1 MSVWV
6 SAFVAKGLNKQL
18 REAASMFCYQCQETT
33 KNTGCVVRGICGK
46 DEQLAALQDY
56 LLYALKGLAAV
67 GMRAPAGV
75 ADSATDL
82 FVAQALFATLTNVNF
97 DPERIYALTRE
108 TFARREALRIRVHAA
123 RKAAGLSCPSPLPAA
138 ARCSAD
144 GDLAAYAAH
153 GVALASL
160 THPHPDA
167 DVQSLREL
175 LTYGIKGLAAY
186 CDHAYVLDHGNP
198 ELLTFLQEGLAAT
211 LDDSL
216 GVKELVALSMR
227 CGAHGVSAMALLDA
241 ANTGRFGHPEPT
253 HVNLGVRPGA
263 PGILVSGHDLLDLYE
278 LLQQTAHTGIM
289 VYTHG
294 ELLPAHAYPAFK
306 AFPHLVG
313 NYGGAWWEQQRDFAA
328 FNGPILV
335 TTNCIQAPRESYRE
349 RLYTTGM
356 VGFEGVAHISDRTA
370 GSQKD
375 FSALIMQ
382 ALACQ
387 PPLELET
394 GSVLVGFA
402 RQAVLDNADA
412 VLAAVQ
418 SGALKRFVVMA
429 GCDGRQKE
437 RVYFTDVAQMLP
449 QDTII
454 LTAGCAKYRY
464 NKLDLGTLGGLPRVL
479 DAGQCNDCYSLVA
492 VAQALAAA
500 VGAEHIND
508 LPISYDIAWYEQKA
522 VLVLLALLHLGV
534 KGIRLG
540 PTLPAFLSPNVAAFL
555 VETFDLKAIGAA
567 QADVAAMLVGA

>member
-1 MSVWV
+1 
-6 SAFVAKGLNKQL
+6 
-18 REAASMFCYQCQETT
+18 MFCYQCQETT
-33 KNTGCVVRGICGK
+33 KNSGCVIRGICGK
-46 DEQLAALQDY
+46 DERLAALQDY

-75 ADSATDL
+75 EDQATDL

-108 TFARREALRIRVHAA
+108 AFARRDALRARVHAA
-123 RKAAGLSCPSPLPAA
+123 RHAAGLSCPSPLPEAGH
-138 ARCSAD
+138 CPAD
-144 GDLAAYAAH
+144 GDIEAYATLGA
-153 GVALASL
+153 ARAPNA
-160 THPHPDA
+160 TTHPDA

-175 LTYGIKGLAAY
+175 LVYGIKGLAAY
-186 CDHAYVLDHGNP
+186 CDHAYVLDHSSP
-198 ELLTFLQEGLAAT
+198 DLLAFLKEGLAAT

-216 GVKELVALSMR
+216 GVSDLVALAMR

-253 HVNLGVRPGA
+253 QVSLGVRPGA

-278 LLQQTAHTGIM
+278 LLAQTAGKGIL

-294 ELLPAHAYPAFK
+294 EMLPAHAYPALK
-306 AFPHLVG
+306 AFPHLAG

-328 FNGPILV
+328 FNGPILM
-335 TTNCIQAPRESYRE
+335 TTNCIQTPRESYRD
-349 RLYTTGM
+349 RIFTTGM
-356 VGFEGVAHISDRTA
+356 VGYEGVGHIGDRA
-370 GSQKD
+370 PGGQKD
-375 FSALIMQ
+375 FSPLIEL
-382 ALACQ
+382 AIACQ

-402 RQAVLDNADA
+402 RKAVLDNAEA

-418 SGALKRFVVMA
+418 SGAIKRFVVMA

-437 RVYFTDVAQMLP
+437 RAYFTEVAQALP

-479 DAGQCNDCYSLVA
+479 DAGQCNDSYSLVA
-492 VAQALAAA
+492 VAQALADA

-522 VLVLLALLHLGV
+522 VLVLLSLLHLGV

-555 VETFDLKAIGAA
+555 VQNFDLKGIGSAEE
-567 QADVAAMLVGA
+567 DVAAMLVGA